1 LFLGNMG
8 FIKVVKNKAYFKR
21 FKVKFRRRREAK
33 TDYYAR
39 KRLITQEKNK
49 YKTPKYRLVVRR
61 TNQDVICQIFSSD
74 LNHDVCLASAYS
86 HELRR
91 YGIQHGL
98 TNWAAFYCVGL
109 LLARRV
115 NKKFNLEYEGNKEIT
130 GEDYHVEPEENMNA
144 PFKALLDVGLV
155 RTTTGARVF
164 GALKGACDGGIDVPH
179 NDRRFPGSKREGEEY
194 RGDPEVTKK
203 YVFGGHVADYMRH
216 LQDENEELYNRQF
229 KRLVDGGVG
238 PDDLEELYKKAHAAI
253 RKDPELKR
261 DGTEKGYFCEKR
273 SKAKN
278 AEFEFPAK
286 RFNLAKTSIEQK
298 KARIRQKL
306 TAKGIVSLKGFVW
319 PPVAAPADA
328 AAPAGDAPAAEE
340 E

>member
-1 LFLGNMG
+1 MG

-39 KRLITQEKNK
+39 KRLIMQDKNK
-49 YKTPKYRLVVRR
+49 YKTPKYRFVVRR
-61 TNQDVICQIFSSD
+61 TNHDVICQIFSSD
-74 LNHDVCLASAYS
+74 LQHDVCLASAYA

-91 YGIQHGL
+91 YGVKYGL

-115 NKKFNLEYEGNKEIT
+115 NKKFNLEYKGHTEIT
-130 GEDYHVEPEENMNA
+130 GEDYHVEAEPDMSA

-164 GALKGACDGGIDVPH
+164 GALKGACDGGIDIPH
-179 NDRRFPGSKREGEEY
+179 NDRRFPGSKREGEEFK
-194 RGDPEVTKK
+194 GDPEVVKK
-203 YVFGGHVADYMRH
+203 YIFGGHVGDYMRH

-229 KRLVDGGVG
+229 KRLIDAGVG
-238 PDDLEELYKKAHAAI
+238 PDELEGLYKKAHSAI
-253 RKDPELKR
+253 RANPDLPR
-261 DGTEKGYFCEKR
+261 DGKEKGFFCEPR
-273 SKAKN
+273 AKAKDKN
-278 AEFEFPAK
+278 FKFPAK
-286 RFNLAKTSIEQK
+286 RWNHAKTSIEQK

-306 TAKGIVSLKGFVW
+306 TSKGVASLKDFVW
-319 PPVAAPADA
+319 PPVAAA
-328 AAPAGDAPAAEE
+328 AAAGDAADAEE
-340 E
+340 ES

>member
-1 LFLGNMG
+1 MG

-39 KRLITQEKNK
+39 KRLIMQDKNK
-49 YKTPKYRLVVRR
+49 YKTPKYRFVVRR
-61 TNQDVICQIFSSD
+61 TNRDIVCQIFSSD

-91 YGIQHGL
+91 YGVKHGL

-115 NKKFNLEYEGNKEIT
+115 NKKFNLEYEGNQEVN
-130 GEDYHVEPEENMNA
+130 GEDYNVEPNFEGKA

-179 NDRRFPGSKREGEEY
+179 NDRRFPGSKREGEEFK
-194 RGDPEVTKK
+194 GDPEVVRK
-203 YVFGGHVADYMRH
+203 YIFAGHVADYMRN
-216 LQDENEELYNRQF
+216 LADENEDAYNRQF
-229 KRLVDGGVG
+229 NRYIADGVDA
-238 PDDLEELYKKAHAAI
+238 DKLEDVYKKAHASI
-253 RKDPELKR
+253 RKDPTMAR
-261 DGTEKGYFCEKR
+261 DGLEKGYFLEKR
-273 SKAKN
+273 TKAK
-278 AEFEFPAK
+278 AKDAKYPAK
-286 RFNLAKTSIEQK
+286 QWNHIKHTIEQK

-306 TAKGIVSLKGFVW
+306 TAQGVNSLVGFVW
-319 PPVAAPADA
+319 PPPA
-328 AAPAGDAPAAEE
+328 AAAEAAAAAAGAAVAHADEE
-340 E
+340 

>member
-1 LFLGNMG
+1 MG

-49 YKTPKYRLVVRR
+49 YKTPKYRFVVRR
-61 TNQDVICQIFSSD
+61 TNQDVVCQIFSAD
-74 LNHDVCLASAYS
+74 LNHDVCLASAYA

-91 YGIQHGL
+91 YGVQCGL

-115 NKKFNLEYEGNKEIT
+115 NKKFNLEYDGHTEVT
-130 GEDYHVEPEENMNA
+130 GEDYHVEPDVNLNA

-164 GALKGACDGGIDVPH
+164 GALKGACDGGIDIPH
-179 NDRRFPGSKREGEEY
+179 NDRRFPGSKRDGEEFK
-194 RGDPEVTKK
+194 GEPEVVKK

-216 LQDENEELYNRQF
+216 LQDDNEEVYNRQF
-229 KRLVDGGVG
+229 KRFVDAGLG
-238 PDDLEELYKKAHAAI
+238 PDELEAVYKKAHAAI
-253 RKDPELKR
+253 RKDPTKAR
-261 DGTEKGYFCEKR
+261 DQSEKGYFCEKR
-273 SKAKN
+273 SGKGKDPK
-278 AEFEFPAK
+278 FEFPAK
-286 RFNLAKTSIEQK
+286 RWNKAKTTIEQK
-298 KARIRQKL
+298 QARIRQKL

-319 PPVAAPADA
+319 PPVAAPAEAAAAGGDA
-328 AAPAGDAPAAEE
+328 AAAEDAEE
-340 E
+340 